1 MKDLGNRLFFSYAWE
16 DLAEVQKFA
25 EAIMHD
31 LSASFALYRGDE
43 NLETLEEK
51 VFPLIDEAEIMLVFV
66 SDTSKKSA
74 FVRQCVEHARNL
86 NKKILPV
93 ELGQN
98 SLFVSMP
105 EEFRFRTKPVNI
117 RNEDERSRLFS
128 QLKAALGLSVEGG
141 DNFGALISVYS
152 DIDVRVSRGGKELCR
167 AVAGQPS
174 TFRLVKG
181 IHKLDI
187 TSIGNP
193 SEFYSQSYE
202 VKSND
207 GEQYLNITFRKK
219 MEEMARKKLEEKR
232 REEERSK
239 PMGTGA
245 KLGILGVILAIV
257 FAAVYGYN
265 YYNDIYLPEK
275 IDREAARLYVL
286 PNSLFIRSSK
296 MTDISN
302 KQASVYFG
310 QELIVYENDGE
321 WSRVKYKKAGQ
332 KGKEG
337 ITGYVMST
345 YLVNK
350 SELYLLRS
358 ILGNEEAKAVAETSK
373 CRRALINYYKE
384 NGYLGRMSAEER
396 AEAGIRIV
404 PGSDNQWQFFP
415 LDKKSKYNHAFFKK
429 LFDPNQEYKDA
440 CLILTNIM
448 TRERKLVIFHYDDD
462 ETPHF
467 VGEMPVP
474 PTGLIKTIKVE
485 QKRDELYFTP
495 VFIDE

>member
-1 MKDLGNRLFFSYAWE
+1 MQNLGNRLFLCYAWE
-16 DLAEVQKFA
+16 DLAEVQRFA

-31 LSASFALYRGDE
+31 LSVSFDFYKGEE
-43 NLETLEEK
+43 NLEVLEDK

-66 SDTSKKSA
+66 SDTSKKSP
-74 FVRQCVEHARNL
+74 FVKECVVHAQHL
-86 NKKILPV
+86 NKRILPV
-93 ELGQN
+93 ELSKN
-98 SLFVSMP
+98 SIFVPMP
-105 EEFRFRTKPVNI
+105 DEFKFRTKPVNI
-117 RNEDERSRLFS
+117 KNEDERSRLFS
-128 QLKAALGLSVEGG
+128 QLKAALGLSVVGG
-141 DNFGALISVYS
+141 DNFGSLIHVYT
-152 DIDVRVSRGGKELCR
+152 DQNVKVSRYGKELCR
-167 AVAGQPS
+167 AIVGQPCS
-174 TFRLVKG
+174 FRLVKG
-181 IHKLDI
+181 SHKLDI
-187 TSIGNP
+187 SNLDNTS
-193 SEFYSQSYE
+193 EAYSISYE

-207 GEQYLNITFRKK
+207 AEQYLNVTFRKK
-219 MEEMARKKLEEKR
+219 MEEIARKKLEEQK

-239 PMGTGA
+239 PMSTGA
-245 KLGILGVILAIV
+245 NLGILGAILAIV

-350 SELYLLRS
+350 SDLYLLRS

-384 NGYLGRMSAEER
+384 NGYIGRMSAEER
-396 AEAGIRIV
+396 AEVGIRIV

-448 TRERKLVIFHYDDD
+448 TRERKLVIFRYDDD

-485 QKRDELYFTP
+485 RKRDEIFFTP